1 MKWGWSVIKVCYLT
15 HWQKTV
21 LNLKLKVR
29 IFFHYIPVLWKGDIS
44 LKRFIL
50 LLKRL
55 LLFLS
60 RMQHNKFVTING
72 KTRLGLYVPGFPSP
86 AFYTACQKF
95 SQFSEK
101 MPCTTVLLSITSACP
116 YNCNYCY
123 QKLDKGQDVKIETLI
138 RTVSKLQE
146 MGIAFFNIEGGEPF
160 LVFDRLKRVCS
171 VIDARSEIWINS
183 TGAGMTRERLMELNY
198 LNVTAI
204 MFSLHSPDAD
214 SFNRFMGSNS
224 AWNTMLDGVKMC
236 HNVGLPVAFNICLM
250 RDDFY
255 NGTFEQ
261 IMDLVRDLKACLIQ
275 IIKPKPAGGWLEKGD
290 IVFSPEDLAYIKTKV
305 NQYNLQEEFSGYPAI
320 SAQIIEEDKGVF
332 GCTAGGIDR
341 FYINA
346 KGDLQPCEFLN
357 ISFGNI
363 AVDNFEDIYQ
373 KMRDCFAWGG
383 DCYLCESCSKTIHKI
398 YLENN
403 LKSLPLPPELS
414 EKIYSSWDRG
424 RRTDLYERLEKI
436 K

>member
-1 MKWGWSVIKVCYLT
+1 MIKVCYLT

>member
-1 MKWGWSVIKVCYLT
+1 M
-15 HWQKTV
+15 
-21 LNLKLKVR
+21 KLKVR

>member
-1 MKWGWSVIKVCYLT
+1 MIKGNNVT
-15 HWQKTV
+15 GRQKTV
-21 LNLKLKVR
+21 FNLRLKLSV
-29 IFFHYIPVLWKGDIS
+29 FFHFIPLLWNGDIS
-44 LKRFIL
+44 FKRFIL

-55 LLFLS
+55 LFFVS

-72 KTRLGLYVPGFPSP
+72 KTRIGLYVPGFPSQ

-95 SQFSEK
+95 SQFSER

-116 YNCNYCY
+116 YSCNYCY
-123 QKLDKGQDVKIETLI
+123 QKLDKGKDVYIEILI
-138 RTVSKLQE
+138 RTVSKLQK

-160 LVFDRLKRVCS
+160 LVYDRLKRLCS
-171 VIDARSEIWINS
+171 AIDVRSEIWINS
-183 TGAGMTRERLMELNY
+183 TGAGMDREKLVELKD
-198 LNVTAI
+198 LHVTAI

-214 SFNRFMGSNS
+214 AFNRFMGSNS
-224 AWNTMLDGVKMC
+224 AWDTMLDGVKMC
-236 HNVGLPVAFNICLM
+236 HDIGLPVAFNTCLM

-255 NGTFEQ
+255 NGTFER
-261 IMDLVRDLKACLIQ
+261 IMVLVRDFKACLIQ
-275 IIKPKPAGGWLEKGD
+275 IIKPKPAGGWLEKEA
-290 IVFSPEDLAYIKTKV
+290 IEFTPEDLAYIKTQV
-305 NQYNLQEEFSGYPAI
+305 NRYNSQKEFSGYPAI

-373 KMRDCFAWGG
+373 KMRSCFAWGG

-398 YLENN
+398 YQENS

-414 EKIYSSWDRG
+414 EMIYSSWDRG